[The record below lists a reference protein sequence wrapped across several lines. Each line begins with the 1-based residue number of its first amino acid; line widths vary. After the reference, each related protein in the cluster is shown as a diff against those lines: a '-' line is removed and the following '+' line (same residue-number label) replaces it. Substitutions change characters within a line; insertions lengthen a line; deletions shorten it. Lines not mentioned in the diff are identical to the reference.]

1 MKSWLIAV
9 PIAGFMTVFASIL
22 GSQTGTISLLI
33 TTGLMMLIAAANVVF
48 VLGLF
53 LLNPAFSLKSVRLGL
68 NVFITIL
75 VSVVLFAVSMFI
87 LMAGHL
93 DPFDGILYVQILQV
107 VLSWCLGGV
116 FLYIGKRKLHRM
128 E

>member
-33 TTGLMMLIAAANVVF
+33 TTGLMMLIVAANVVF

-75 VSVVLFAVSMFI
+75 VSVVLFAVS
-87 LMAGHL
+87 
-93 DPFDGILYVQILQV
+93 
-107 VLSWCLGGV
+107 
-116 FLYIGKRKLHRM
+116 
-128 E
+128 